1 MPSRLNAFQAQLFH
15 ALAHPMRIAIV
26 EALRDGEVN
35 ATVLPG
41 RLRVDA
47 SQLAAHLTFLGSQRI
62 VTHQTRGHHTYVAL
76 TERLALD
83 LVELTRPACRARM
96 EESYTRLT
104 TRGRARADADRGAD
118 SDDSA

>member
-1 MPSRLNAFQAQLFH
+1 
-15 ALAHPMRIAIV
+15 MRIAIV